1 MHLLMTNLLAQ
12 ASSCAVG
19 SHEKVKMHR
28 DIAGKYFKFCAEQ
41 TGTNDDVAH
50 ATSLNKISLMFSNN
64 VAKDKLLGHFNLE
77 GLFLLHNIT

>member
-28 DIAGKYFKFCAEQ
+28 DIAGTYFKFCTEQ
-41 TGTNDDVAH
+41 TGTNDDVVVAH
-50 ATSLNKISLMFSNN
+50 ATSLNKHGLMFSNN
-64 VAKDKLLGHFNLE
+64 VL
-77 GLFLLHNIT
+77 